1 MIIFSTQKENSKFKP
16 PSQKTLL
23 RNHPPL
29 DVIIWAI
36 KKATNEAYCP
46 VLITTMDQMLHFLLA
61 ILFLYIS
68 TAESADPSAYFCNDA
83 TKTDNTAQLSRN
95 IDSLLPRLVQGA
107 IKNGF
112 LATYY
117 GNNANQIYGLA
128 QCRADVSRS
137 DCTACIQDAAK
148 QSRELCPNQ
157 ADVRV
162 WYDYCFLKYNTVKF
176 FGEVDTSYGVFFWN
190 VANVTDPDVFNKKLG
205 TLVDQIESEA
215 VKLPGSKG
223 LGKAETEISP
233 FETLYALVQCTRDL
247 SPINCAQCL
256 AIAIGNG
263 FPTYCKDKKGCRVL
277 YGSCYVRYELY
288 PFFFPLDS
296 KGSSVGK
303 TDKYE
308 SFKVYKP

>member
-1 MIIFSTQKENSKFKP
+1 MNQILN
-16 PSQKTLL
+16 
-23 RNHPPL
+23 
-29 DVIIWAI
+29 
-36 KKATNEAYCP
+36 
-46 VLITTMDQMLHFLLA
+46 FLLT

-68 TAESADPSAYFCNDA
+68 TAESADPLSYFCNDD
-83 TKTDNTAQLSRN
+83 TKTDNNTQLSRN

-112 LATYY
+112 LATSY
-117 GNNANQIYGLA
+117 GHGDNQIYGLA
-128 QCRADVSRS
+128 QCRSDVSGS
-137 DCTACIQDAAK
+137 DCSACIQDAGK
-148 QSRELCPNQ
+148 QSRKLCPNQ
-157 ADVRV
+157 ADVRI
-162 WYDYCFLKYNTVKF
+162 WYDYCFLKYNTVEF
-176 FGEVDTSYGVFFWN
+176 FGQVDTSYGVFFWN

-205 TLVDQIESEA
+205 ALVDQIESKA

-223 LGKAETEISP
+223 LGKAETAISN

-263 FPTYCKDKKGCRVL
+263 FTTYCKDKKGCRVL

-296 KGSSVGK
+296 QGSLVGNAA
-303 TDKYE
+303 KYE